1 MLQTKN
7 KIANDLCIL
16 LKDDF
21 YPTFLFEAEELPINE
36 LTVLATVKPIDSVH
50 WYNSNIRFS
59 IIPVN
64 DYLVE
69 SITEHP
75 QLLKSF
81 NKGQKLNEQYIL
93 PLLWFTETRTFP
105 QSILNKSNFGVL
117 NINDNSYQIIYKRKL
132 FDSITGITKNI
143 QNDFFA
149 KLPKY
154 VAPHYNHN
162 SAYHKTLLFIE
173 LIHMG
178 GNVNHFIFQIHSS
191 WFKEMKQFYDKN
203 ISAQE
208 CKKIRAQYTT
218 IAARIA
224 HLYKDCF
231 EQALYIPEDEKTR
244 EMTVPILYDLHGFM
258 KEKLEELPKKKRL
271 WVNNEIQLMDEIL
284 ETCVNYPN
292 KKHYSNE
299 LKALIK
305 KHQCD
310 LSLYFYLYERVNLTL
325 EGKIKKSYLY

>member
-1 MLQTKN
+1 MLKTKN
-7 KIANDLCIL
+7 KTANDLCLL

-21 YPTFLFEAEELPINE
+21 YPTFLFEAEEIPINE
-36 LTVLATVKPIDSVH
+36 LMVLATVKPIDRVH

-59 IIPVN
+59 IVPIN
-64 DYLVE
+64 DFLVDC
-69 SITEHP
+69 ITDNP

-81 NKGQKLNEQYIL
+81 NKSEKIHEQYII
-93 PLLWFTETRTFP
+93 PLLWFTETKTLP
-105 QSILNKSNFGVL
+105 QTYLSKLNYGILHVN
-117 NINDNSYQIIYKRKL
+117 NDSYEITYKRKL
-132 FDSITGITKNI
+132 FDSITGITKNV
-143 QNDFFA
+143 QNDFFT

-154 VAPHYNHN
+154 IEPYYNHN

-178 GNVNHFIFQIHSS
+178 GNVNHFIFQIYAS

-203 ISAQE
+203 VSAQE

-231 EQALYIPEDEKTR
+231 EQALYIPENEKTK

-271 WVNNEIQLMDEIL
+271 LVSNEIQLMDEIF

-292 KKHYSNE
+292 KKHYSYE

-310 LSLYFYLYERVNLTL
+310 LSLYFYLYEKVNLTL
-325 EGKIKKSYLY
+325 EGKIKKSYFY